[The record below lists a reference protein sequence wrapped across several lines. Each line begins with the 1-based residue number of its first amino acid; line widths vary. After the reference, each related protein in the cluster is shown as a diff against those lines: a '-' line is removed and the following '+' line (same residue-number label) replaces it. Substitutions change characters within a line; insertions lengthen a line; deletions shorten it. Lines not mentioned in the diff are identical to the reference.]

1 MAQVTAVV
9 IAVISAVM
17 HTNQVVAVA
26 LNRVMTVAA
35 LMTVVHAQ
43 SAQAASK
50 RAMKT
55 VATVTPLLVQATVT
69 PTLVAATGR
78 RMTGR
83 VNFLT
88 ALTQPALKV
97 TALKVIAQRQVR
109 LTAALVTALPLAK
122 NLTHATTLAR
132 LVATATAT
140 AVAIVKMPTVVT
152 TAYWAPV
159 TKAAT
164 MLPVA
169 IALPHRNVVIAL
181 DRTAV
186 QLVPITTRVALVMR
200 MQAAMHRVVHV
211 ALHN

>member
-9 IAVISAVM
+9 IAVISAVT

-35 LMTVVHAQ
+35 LMTVAHAQ
-43 SAQAASK
+43 SAQEATK
-50 RAMKT
+50 RAMKV

-69 PTLVAATGR
+69 HTLVAATDLL
-78 RMTGR
+78 MTGR
-83 VNFLT
+83 VSFLT
-88 ALTQPALKV
+88 ALTQPVHKV
-97 TALKVIAQRQVR
+97 TALKVIAQQLAR
-109 LTAALVTALPLAK
+109 LTAALVTALPLVK
-122 NLTHATTLAR
+122 NHTHATTLAR
-132 LVATATAT
+132 LVATAIAT
-140 AVAIVKMPTVVT
+140 AVATVKMPTVVT

-164 MLPVA
+164 MLPVP
-169 IALPHRNVVIAL
+169 IALLHRNVVIAL

-186 QLVPITTRVALVMR
+186 QLVPIMTRVALVMR

>member
-1 MAQVTAVV
+1 V
-9 IAVISAVM
+9 IAAISAVM

-35 LMTVVHAQ
+35 LMTAVPAQ

-50 RAMKT
+50 RAMALAVMT

-69 PTLVAATGR
+69 HTLVAATGQL
-78 RMTGR
+78 MTGR

-88 ALTQPALKV
+88 ALTRPAHKV
-97 TALKVIAQRQVR
+97 TAQQLAR

-122 NLTHATTLAR
+122 NHTHATMLAR

-140 AVAIVKMPTVVT
+140 AVATVKMLTVVT

-164 MLPVA
+164 MLPVP
-169 IALPHRNVVIAL
+169 IALLHRNVVIAL

-186 QLVPITTRVALVMR
+186 QLVPIMTRVALATR

>member
-1 MAQVTAVV
+1 VV

-50 RAMKT
+50 RAMALAVMT
-55 VATVTPLLVQATVT
+55 IVATVTPLLVQATL
-69 PTLVAATGR
+69 TLVAATGQL
-78 RMTGR
+78 MTGR

-88 ALTQPALKV
+88 ALTQPAHKV
-97 TALKVIAQRQVR
+97 TALKVIAQRPVR

-140 AVAIVKMPTVVT
+140 AVATVKMPTVVT

-164 MLPVA
+164 MLPVP
-169 IALPHRNVVIAL
+169 IALLHRNVVIAP

-186 QLVPITTRVALVMR
+186 QLVPITTRVALAMR
-200 MQAAMHRVVHV
+200 TQAAMHRVVHV

>member
-1 MAQVTAVV
+1 MAQVTAVA

-17 HTNQVVAVA
+17 HTNQAVAVV

-43 SAQAASK
+43 SAQAATK
-50 RAMKT
+50 LAMALAVMKT
-55 VATVTPLLVQATVT
+55 VATVIPLLVQATVT
-69 PTLVAATGR
+69 LTLVVATGQL
-78 RMTGR
+78 MTGR

-88 ALTQPALKV
+88 ALTQPAHKV
-97 TALKVIAQRQVR
+97 TAQQLAR

-122 NLTHATTLAR
+122 NHTHVTTLAR
-132 LVATATAT
+132 LVETATAT
-140 AVAIVKMPTVVT
+140 AVATVKTPTVVT

-169 IALPHRNVVIAL
+169 IALLHRNVVIAL

-186 QLVPITTRVALVMR
+186 QLVPITTRVALAMR

>member
-9 IAVISAVM
+9 IAAISAVM

-26 LNRVMTVAA
+26 LNRVMTVA
-35 LMTVVHAQ
+35 
-43 SAQAASK
+43 
-50 RAMKT
+50 
-55 VATVTPLLVQATVT
+55 TVTSLLVQATVT
-69 PTLVAATGR
+69 HTPVATTGQM
-78 RMTGR
+78 MTGR
-83 VNFLT
+83 VNSLI
-88 ALTQPALKV
+88 ALTQPAHKG
-97 TALKVIAQRQVR
+97 TALKVIVQQLAR
-109 LTAALVTALPLAK
+109 LTVALVTALPLAK
-122 NLTHATTLAR
+122 NHTHATMLER

-140 AVAIVKMPTVVT
+140 AVATVKMPTVVT

-169 IALPHRNVVIAL
+169 IALLHRNVVIAL

-186 QLVPITTRVALVMR
+186 QLAPIMTRVVLVMR

>member
-1 MAQVTAVV
+1 
-9 IAVISAVM
+9 M
-17 HTNQVVAVA
+17 HTNQAVAVA

-50 RAMKT
+50 RAMALVMTT
-55 VATVTPLLVQATVT
+55 VATVIPLLVQATL
-69 PTLVAATGR
+69 TLVVATGR
-78 RMTGR
+78 LMIGR
-83 VNFLT
+83 VSFLT
-88 ALTQPALKV
+88 ALAQPVHKV
-97 TALKVIAQRQVR
+97 TALKVIAQQLAR

-122 NLTHATTLAR
+122 NHTHATTLAR

-140 AVAIVKMPTVVT
+140 AVATVKTPTVVT

-169 IALPHRNVVIAL
+169 IALLHRNVVIAP

-186 QLVPITTRVALVMR
+186 QLVPITTRVALAMR

>member
-1 MAQVTAVV
+1 MAQATAVV

-50 RAMKT
+50 RAMALAVMT
-55 VATVTPLLVQATVT
+55 IVATVIPLLVQATL
-69 PTLVAATGR
+69 TLVAATGQL
-78 RMTGR
+78 MTGR

-88 ALTQPALKV
+88 ALTQPAHKV
-97 TALKVIAQRQVR
+97 TAQQLAR

-122 NLTHATTLAR
+122 NHTHVTTLAR

-140 AVAIVKMPTVVT
+140 AVATVKTPTVVT

-169 IALPHRNVVIAL
+169 IALLHRNVVIAP

-186 QLVPITTRVALVMR
+186 QLVPITTRVALAMR

>member
-1 MAQVTAVV
+1 MAQVTAVA
-9 IAVISAVM
+9 IAVISDVM
-17 HTNQVVAVA
+17 HTNQAVAVV
-26 LNRVMTVAA
+26 LNRVMTAA
-35 LMTVVHAQ
+35 ASMTVAHAQ
-43 SAQAASK
+43 SAQAATK
-50 RAMKT
+50 RAMALAVMT

-69 PTLVAATGR
+69 LTLVAATGHL
-78 RMTGR
+78 MTGR

-88 ALTQPALKV
+88 ALTQPAHKV
-97 TALKVIAQRQVR
+97 TDQQLAR

-122 NLTHATTLAR
+122 NHTHVTTLAR

-140 AVAIVKMPTVVT
+140 AVATVKTPTVVT

-169 IALPHRNVVIAL
+169 IALLHRNVVIAP

-186 QLVPITTRVALVMR
+186 QLVPITTRVALAMR

>member
-1 MAQVTAVV
+1 MAQVTVVV
-9 IAVISAVM
+9 IAAISAVM

-35 LMTVVHAQ
+35 LMTVAHAQ
-43 SAQAASK
+43 SAQEATK
-50 RAMKT
+50 RAMKV

-69 PTLVAATGR
+69 HTLVAATDLL
-78 RMTGR
+78 MTGR
-83 VNFLT
+83 VSFLT
-88 ALTQPALKV
+88 ALTQPVHKV
-97 TALKVIAQRQVR
+97 TALKVIAQQLAR
-109 LTAALVTALPLAK
+109 LTAALVTALPLVK
-122 NLTHATTLAR
+122 NHTHATTLAR
-132 LVATATAT
+132 LVATAVAT
-140 AVAIVKMPTVVT
+140 VKMPTVVT

-164 MLPVA
+164 MLPVP
-169 IALPHRNVVIAL
+169 IALLHRNVVIAL

-186 QLVPITTRVALVMR
+186 QLVPIMTRVALVMR